1 MLVTWTENTVVWPF
15 LLVALLLPKKSR
27 WLLKIPG
34 FTDPNGL
41 GLTKLKPETVFCSC
55 LSLIVSCAELNV
67 HLKEQNPDSEMVAY
81 FRQPLWGHKL

>member
-27 WLLKIPG
+27 WLLKNPG

-55 LSLIVSCAELNV
+55 LSLIVSCAELKV